1 MNKNNFKNEFLNC
14 PLPINTH
21 KTIQLSHGSGGKLT
35 QELISKI
42 FVPVFN
48 NEFLNKQDD
57 QAVLNINGQKFAFT
71 TDSFVVDPIFFP
83 GGDIGDLAVN
93 GTIND
98 ICTCGAKPLFLSVGM
113 ILEEGFP
120 IEDLNKITISMQK
133 AAIKANVQIV
143 TGDTKV
149 VDKGK
154 GDKIFINTS
163 GIGIIEHNYD
173 ISSRN
178 LQTGDKIIING
189 TIADHGITIL
199 SQREGLTFESDIQ
212 SDTASL
218 NNLVETIL
226 TCGGN
231 SVHAMRD
238 PTRGGVAA
246 TLNEFAAN
254 SKMSIIVEQSSL
266 PIKPSVNGAAE
277 ILGIDPLYIANE
289 GKIIVAAAADKT
301 DEILAVMKK
310 HPDGKDA
317 AIIGT
322 VNKKKPGLVTV
333 KTLLGSER
341 ILDMPVGEQLPRI
354 C

>member
-120 IEDLNKITISMQK
+120 IEDLNKITMSMQK

-163 GIGIIEHNYD
+163 GIGIIEN
-173 ISSRN
+173 
-178 LQTGDKIIING
+178 
-189 TIADHGITIL
+189 
-199 SQREGLTFESDIQ
+199 
-212 SDTASL
+212 
-218 NNLVETIL
+218 
-226 TCGGN
+226 
-231 SVHAMRD
+231 
-238 PTRGGVAA
+238 
-246 TLNEFAAN
+246 
-254 SKMSIIVEQSSL
+254 
-266 PIKPSVNGAAE
+266 
-277 ILGIDPLYIANE
+277 
-289 GKIIVAAAADKT
+289 
-301 DEILAVMKK
+301 
-310 HPDGKDA
+310 
-317 AIIGT
+317 
-322 VNKKKPGLVTV
+322 
-333 KTLLGSER
+333 
-341 ILDMPVGEQLPRI
+341 
-354 C
+354 